1 MLFITR
7 IVLRFVKQLLIKVI
21 ERSIK
26 SKDKFS
32 VNIRTFI
39 LDIFSKILM
48 SRKEFFIFENW
59 TKIISIYYFIKVF
72 RVKFE
77 FYNI

>member
-48 SRKEFFIFENW
+48 SRKEFFIFEN
-59 TKIISIYYFIKVF
+59 
-72 RVKFE
+72 
-77 FYNI
+77 